1 MGVTIKAWATVA
13 AVAGAA
19 AIAGAASANP
29 PSPAL
34 NDSQETY
41 ELVGTVGTHGVGM
54 ALTIDNGSKFDIGH
68 YFYNSQL
75 KNIPLTGSVDGKT
88 VTLTEPG
95 GGVFHLT
102 MQGNGGAGGDGS
114 SLDTATELDGTW
126 TQGSQT
132 LPVKLGMDSAYSG
145 APSAH
150 LYADV
155 TTESDVAFEARVKR
169 FLDAVLAGNKAVAA
183 ATVSYPLAVNGPPN
197 LKVRN
202 AATLIA
208 DWSRIFTPKMLAALR
223 TAVPHEMFV
232 HEGEAMVAG
241 GAAWFD
247 AKGACALNE
256 P

>member
-1 MGVTIKAWATVA
+1 VTIKGWAA
-13 AVAGAA
+13 IA
-19 AIAGAASANP
+19 AIAGAAAFAGPAWANP
-29 PSPAL
+29 PSPAP
-34 NDSQETY
+34 NDSQQTY
-41 ELVGTVGTHGVGM
+41 ELDGTVGTHGVGM
-54 ALTIDNGSKFDIGH
+54 ALTIDGGSKFDIGH

-102 MQGNGGAGGDGS
+102 MKGNGGAGGEGTS
-114 SLDTATELDGTW
+114 FETSTEFDGTW
-126 TQGSQT
+126 TQGAQT
-132 LPVKLGMDSAYSG
+132 LPVKLGMDTAYAG

-150 LYADV
+150 RYQDV

-169 FLDAVLAGNKAVAA
+169 FLDAVLAGDKQTAA

-202 AATLIA
+202 AAALIA

-232 HEGEAMVAG
+232 HEGQAMVAG

-247 AKGACALNE
+247 AKGATALNE